1 MKRNKQQVK
10 IFDEPVKVYKSKYYT
25 SMTSRSRV
33 SEYETNKSM
42 YDKKKE
48 YGEIVRK
55 QFKPDIDPDLVMEME

>member
-1 MKRNKQQVK
+1 MKKNKQPVQ
-10 IFDEPVKVYKSKYYT
+10 IFDEPIKVYKSKYYT

-33 SEYETNKSM
+33 SEYDTSKSM

-55 QFKPDIDPDLVMEME
+55 